1 MTTQELLEKN
11 QKLISDLRRKPIPL
25 SDIIP
30 HLQEMADEISRLD
43 YAIDI
48 LIETFNNDE

>member
-30 HLQEMADEISRLD
+30 HLQDMANEINHLD
-43 YAIDI
+43 SKINVLIDTI
-48 LIETFNNDE
+48 NNYE